1 MEPAKNLIKSGFRDL
16 SKWAYLQ
23 LVRLLEKQRP
33 SSWDRVGIKTTRGYM
48 QSFIA
53 ANVNVNLNVR

>member
-1 MEPAKNLIKSGFRDL
+1 MEQAKNLIKSGFRDL

-23 LVRLLEKQRP
+23 LIRLLEKQLP
-33 SSWDRVGIKTTRGYM
+33 CTWDRVDIKTTRGYM

-53 ANVNVNLNVR
+53 ANVNLNVR